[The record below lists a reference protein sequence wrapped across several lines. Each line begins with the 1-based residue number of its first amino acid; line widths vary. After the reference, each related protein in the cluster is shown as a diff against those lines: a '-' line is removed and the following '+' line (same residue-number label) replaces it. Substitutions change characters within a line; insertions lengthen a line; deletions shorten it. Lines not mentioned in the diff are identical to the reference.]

1 MGLRSDGLAS
11 RLKGISLAH
20 VASMLVL
27 VITVILEIA
36 NLYSAK
42 NEATFISSI
51 PAIIV
56 AVYLVGRGA
65 AIAATLGI
73 AAASLGAER
82 ILRGPIPSEDWL
94 RAISLLVSGFMIA
107 FIFSRL
113 RQDLRKALEV
123 AESRLAVVESTESR
137 FRSLFERAAIG
148 FANTNEKGEILQSN
162 KRLSELTEYGEA
174 DLAQFPLVR
183 LVHPDDRDV
192 VVKALADQGNSTAPF
207 GAEVRLLKRDGSAF
221 WAHLSLSSS
230 RSDGLLS
237 ESVIV
242 VIDDISERRT
252 AREAIRSQKE
262 RLDLALSAG
271 RLGTWQIDFES
282 GTVTG
287 SDKFWEILGL
297 PCSTGLSI
305 EELAAVVHPADRF
318 KLAVPKRSVS
328 NYDIEVRV
336 RRPDGPVRW
345 VALRGR
351 KQEHHDQPLLIGI
364 AADLTERRQTT
375 LLRATVR
382 RRERILIEQRHR
394 SSNLFSIVTALVK
407 MVTVPE
413 NNIAKFKEDLID
425 RIRALEQTHNLMS
438 RRNGNSV
445 LLQDLVVQ
453 ELLPYLESRKIAT
466 EGPDVV
472 MTSGA
477 AETFAMIVHELTT
490 NSVKYGAL
498 GDSRGRLEVK
508 WAFAPEG
515 GESGDVVFD
524 WIESGRRRKANAV
537 GHGIGSMILGVNTAP
552 LIGHSSKLEILA
564 GGLRYSVRLSRRE
577 IEP

>member
-1 MGLRSDGLAS
+1 
-11 RLKGISLAH
+11 
-20 VASMLVL
+20 MLVL